1 MSWLFEGAERELLS
15 VSDREFIAIWSAL
28 FGGPP
33 AALIARADMIALMR
47 EAIAPRRPPGRIAA
61 ARLGPDPRI
70 REARG
75 FRRSEAPSRP
85 SWPET

>member
-15 VSDREFIAIWSAL
+15 VSDPEFIAIWSAL

-33 AALIARADMIALMR
+33 AAMIGRADMIALMR
-47 EAIAPRRPPGRIAA
+47 EAIAPRRTSSRIAA

-70 REARG
+70 REAPG
-75 FRRSEAPSRP
+75 FCRSEAP
-85 SWPET
+85 